1 MTQGHVGSLAP
12 IPEPPLRCLAA
23 KGSLGFKSA
32 ALKVCFLSQVT
43 SIEAVVVD
51 GMLET

>member
-23 KGSLGFKSA
+23 KASPCFFS

>member
-1 MTQGHVGSLAP
+1 MLVLWLQFQNHRYAAWLRKL
-12 IPEPPLRCLAA
+12 PLVFF
-23 KGSLGFKSA
+23 S